1 MKIHHLLSSL
11 TNDRKH
17 YIGQWK
23 GTTRKTMVRKT
34 LHRKLK
40 IEEHKSYLKPGV
52 NSGRV
57 ISSFSTIDT
66 SRVTYTPRDKS
77 YSVIY
82 NYERRKKG
90 DIMTTTMAHIRGHLW
105 QRHYIALMVAVRKIF
120 RNLPDCKYL
129 LVGLWYQANLTVSW
143 YGLYKCIEEDV
154 SKLWNLCPI
163 QLYYWTIKFVESA
176 SV

>member
-1 MKIHHLLSSL
+1 MKRHNKKNNGPQNTTQKTKDWGTQILL
-11 TNDRKH
+11 
-17 YIGQWK
+17 
-23 GTTRKTMVRKT
+23 KTGSELRC
-34 LHRKLK
+34 
-40 IEEHKSYLKPGV
+40 
-52 NSGRV
+52 SGRV
-57 ISSFSTIDT
+57 ISSFSTNDT

-105 QRHYIALMVAVRKIF
+105 QRHYIALIVAVRKVF

-129 LVGLWYQANLTVSW
+129 LVGLWYQANLAVSW

-163 QLYYWTIKFVESA
+163 QLYYWTIKYA
-176 SV
+176 

>member
-1 MKIHHLLSSL
+1 MKRHNKKNNGPQSTTQKTKDWGTQILL
-11 TNDRKH
+11 
-17 YIGQWK
+17 
-23 GTTRKTMVRKT
+23 KTGSELRC
-34 LHRKLK
+34 
-40 IEEHKSYLKPGV
+40 
-52 NSGRV
+52 SGRV

-66 SRVTYTPRDKS
+66 SRVTYAPRDKS

-129 LVGLWYQANLTVSW
+129 LVGLWYQANLAVSW

-163 QLYYWTIKFVESA
+163 QLYYWTIKFV
-176 SV
+176 

>member
-1 MKIHHLLSSL
+1 MKRHNKKNNGPQNTTQKTKDWGTQILL
-11 TNDRKH
+11 
-17 YIGQWK
+17 
-23 GTTRKTMVRKT
+23 KTGSELRC
-34 LHRKLK
+34 
-40 IEEHKSYLKPGV
+40 
-52 NSGRV
+52 SGRV

-66 SRVTYTPRDKS
+66 SRVTYAPRDKS

-82 NYERRKKG
+82 NDERRKKG

-129 LVGLWYQANLTVSW
+129 LVGLWYQANLAVSW

-163 QLYYWTIKFVESA
+163 QLYYWTIKFV
-176 SV
+176 